1 MEQDFLTV
9 AEFAQLM
16 RLSYHTI
23 TRSIKKGRINAFR
36 VGIGKKSPF
45 RIPRS
50 EIYRIATSDLE
61 VLIVKE
67 VEKRMKEK

>member
-1 MEQDFLTV
+1 
-9 AEFAQLM
+9 
-16 RLSYHTI
+16 
-23 TRSIKKGRINAFR
+23 